1 MGDFW
6 DHAFESLGDN
16 VSILGSVLEDVADNL
31 NPFSDEFLSGNAES
45 TATEV
50 ERQLALEQGRD
61 FDPVRADVTAAGG
74 MDLIRDAASAT
85 GDDVKAAAGSAL
97 STAGKAA
104 GGVLDAITNPW
115 VIGVVGT
122 LVLAVFAAP
131 YVIPAVKA
139 ATT

>member
-1 MGDFW
+1 MGFW
-6 DHAFESLGDN
+6 EHAFESFGDN
-16 VSILGSVLEDVADNL
+16 LSIIGSVAEDVAGNL
-31 NPFSDEFLSGNAES
+31 NPFDDQFLSGNAEN

-50 ERQLALEQGRD
+50 ERQIALEQGRD
-61 FDPVRADVTAAGG
+61 VDPVRADVSAAGG
-74 MDLIRDAASAT
+74 MNLIRDAATNTA
-85 GDDVKAAAGSAL
+85 GDVKAAAGSAL

-115 VIGVVGT
+115 VIAVVGT